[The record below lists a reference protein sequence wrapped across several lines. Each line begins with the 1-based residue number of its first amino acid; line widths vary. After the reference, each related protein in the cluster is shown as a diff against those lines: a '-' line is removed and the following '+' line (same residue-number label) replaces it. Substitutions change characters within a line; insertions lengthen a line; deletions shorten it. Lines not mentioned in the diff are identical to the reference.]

1 MARPAPRAATYDDLR
16 RSIVERF
23 PMLSKCLQQI
33 ASYALDNPS
42 EMALETIAAVA
53 PRAGVQPSSL
63 IRFAKVFGFTG
74 YSEMQRVFRL
84 RLTDAMPDYKER
96 LRSLADARVVEGDEA
111 GRAGKVGKMGNMGKE
126 GEGVAALLGQF
137 VEADIAGLQILL
149 QQERTGVLLERA
161 IQLIAASETV
171 FLVAHRRSFP
181 VACYLSY
188 AMSQLRQRNV
198 LVDGVGGMFFQQ
210 VSHATPRD
218 VVLAISTKTYSPDV
232 VQVVRE
238 SAQRGVRVIAITDSP
253 LSPLAEHAT
262 VCMDVQQASVQ
273 MFRSLAV
280 PMTLAIT
287 LIVGL
292 GRLLESKAGPAL
304 APSPPPPQAGQPPP
318 PRSPRARDRLAP
330 APPPTGKARLR
341 PDADPEETPP

>member
-1 MARPAPRAATYDDLR
+1 VSKPPVRAENYDDLR
-16 RSIVERF
+16 KAIVERF
-23 PMLSKCLQQI
+23 SVLSKCLQQI

-42 EMALETIAAVA
+42 EMALETIASVA

-63 IRFAKVFGFTG
+63 IRFAKVFGFSG

-96 LRSLADARVVEGDEA
+96 LR
-111 GRAGKVGKMGNMGKE
+111 
-126 GEGVAALLGQF
+126 LLGDDRPGHKAKDVASLLDQF
-137 VEADIAGLQILL
+137 VQADIVGLQCLL
-149 QQERTGVLLERA
+149 QQERTGELLEQA
-161 IQLIAASETV
+161 IDLIAGAETV
-171 FLVAHRRSFP
+171 YLVAHRRSFP
-181 VACYLSY
+181 VTCYLSY
-188 AMSQLRQRNV
+188 ALSQLHVRNV

-210 VSHATPRD
+210 VSHATTRD
-218 VVLAISTKTYSPDV
+218 VILAVSTKTYSPDV

-238 SAQRGVRVIAITDSP
+238 ASQRGLRVISITDSP

-262 VCMDVQQASVQ
+262 ISLEVQQASVQ

-292 GRLLESKAGPAL
+292 GRVLENKKATA
-304 APSPPPPQAGQPPP
+304 QPHK
-318 PRSPRARDRLAP
+318 
-330 APPPTGKARLR
+330 KATHRG
-341 PDADPEETPP
+341 